1 MGAFKGGSNWRGY
14 VMGMVTMSPATVH
27 RGKRSVL
34 ASKLVRSK
42 YLNLFLLC
50 NSGSQNV
57 SSSETYLKPSQN
69 RDLRKNSRNINEK
82 DILINGAKRR
92 ERMQVLCLCKM
103 HSNIIFNWKAI

>member
-42 YLNLFLLC
+42 CLNLFLLC
-50 NSGSQNV
+50 NFGSKHV
-57 SSSETYLKPSQN
+57 SSSETYLKPSQLN
-69 RDLRKNSRNINEK
+69 REMDVFTSSVKKIYQWRKETRADASVMS
-82 DILINGAKRR
+82 
-92 ERMQVLCLCKM
+92 MQNAFKHYL
-103 HSNIIFNWKAI
+103 